1 VKLGLAAL
9 LAVVLWASPMM
20 AQGKRVAFVV
30 GNSTYKHAG
39 QLGNP
44 LNDAVDMAAI
54 LKQKGFTVVEGMDLD
69 KASFVA
75 ALQDFSG
82 ALKGAEIAVFFYA
95 GHGIQVAGQNYLV
108 PVDAELATAA
118 ALEAELVPVNIVY
131 REMEG
136 KARFKVVIL
145 DACRNNPLADELR
158 KAMGQRSHAVGRGL
172 AGEDLGLG
180 WESVISFSTQPGNL
194 ALDGDG
200 RNSPF
205 AAALVRNL
213 AASNRDVDVAG
224 MLAKVRSD
232 VMASTRNAQIPWD
245 LSSLR
250 GSLYL
255 DRPVQPE
262 INAATLAWSKV
273 NRQSYAEVEAFVERH
288 GASPEADRARLLL
301 TIPACISLKEGGG
314 RCIKVAG
321 SKSKPLARVVPSFR
335 DCPDCPEMVIV
346 PWGHFHMGSPHSEI
360 GRDPGEEQHRITIP
374 FHFAEGRLQV
384 TVDEWNACVAAGG
397 CRASPGAAHSQGG
410 APVADISFDEARSYA
425 RWLSAKTGK
434 SYRLPS
440 EAEWELVTRAGTT
453 TAYWWGASMDARP
466 ADRASNPWDIRSDGL
481 EWVEDCW
488 NESIRAI
495 GSDGRAQT
503 AGDCSRRV
511 VRGSRDDHPAHLR
524 SAYRTFA
531 RVGETGIGFRVVNTL
546 LDR

>member
-1 VKLGLAAL
+1 MKHVLAAL
-9 LAVVLWASPMM
+9 LAVVLWASPTI

-39 QLGNP
+39 QLDNP
-44 LNDAVDMAAI
+44 MNDAVDMSAI
-54 LKQKGFTVVEGMDLD
+54 LKQKGFTVIEGMDLD
-69 KASFVA
+69 KAAFIA
-75 ALQDFSG
+75 ALQDFSS

-95 GHGIQVAGQNYLV
+95 GHGVQVDGQNYLV
-108 PVDAELATAA
+108 PVDAMLATAT
-118 ALEAELVPVNIVY
+118 ALDAELVPVNVIY

-136 KARFKVVIL
+136 KARFKIVIL

-180 WESVISFSTQPGNL
+180 WESIISFSTQPGNL

-213 AASNRDVDVAG
+213 ATSNRDVDVAG
-224 MLAKVRSD
+224 IFAKVRSD
-232 VMASTRNAQIPWD
+232 VMQATRSVQIPWD

-250 GSLYL
+250 VRLYL
-255 DRPVQPE
+255 DRSLQPE
-262 INAATLAWSKV
+262 VNAATLAWSKV
-273 NRQSYAEVEAFVERH
+273 NRQSYREVEAFVERY
-288 GASPEADRARLLL
+288 GASPEGERARLQLA
-301 TIPACISLKEGGG
+301 IPACISLKGGGG

-321 SKSKPLARVVPSFR
+321 STSKPLARVVIPSFR

-374 FHFAEGRLQV
+374 FHFAVGRLKV
-384 TVDEWNACVAAGG
+384 TVDEWSACVAAGG
-397 CRASPGAAHSQGG
+397 CRASSATHSQGS
-410 APVADISFDEARSYA
+410 ASVADISFEDARSYA
-425 RWLSAKTGK
+425 RWLSTKTGK

-440 EAEWELVTRAGTT
+440 EAEWEFVKRAGTT
-453 TAYWWGASMDARP
+453 TAYWWGSSMDARP
-466 ADRASNPWDIRSDGL
+466 AAGSSNPWDIRSDSP

-495 GSDGRAQT
+495 ESDGRART
-503 AGDCSRRV
+503 TGDCSHRV
-511 VRGSRDDHPAHLR
+511 VRGSSDDHPAHQR

-531 RVGETGIGFRVVNTL
+531 RGDEAGIGFRVVNSL